1 MTIFVTNRLV
11 AIGKNIYTEME
22 TDLIYSRT
30 IKTNTALE
38 IILYILLCI
47 LRYRYNIIATWPKR
61 IKVL

>member
-47 LRYRYNIIATWPKR
+47 LRYRYNIIATRPRR
-61 IKVL
+61 IKDL